1 MFGVLMPTI
10 LSAQLHTASGALHAE
25 ADAGRWHRQKT
36 ASARKCRLKAVIKG
50 ILTCDHIC
58 DKVTKRR
65 ARTLMLAAAI
75 LGSHP
80 SVQ

>member
-25 ADAGRWHRQKT
+25 ADSGRWNRQKT
-36 ASARKCRLKAVIKG
+36 ASARKCRLKAVIVD
-50 ILTCDHIC
+50 ILACNHIC
-58 DKVTKRR
+58 DKVTNRR
-65 ARTLMLAAAI
+65 ARTLKLAAAI

>member
-25 ADAGRWHRQKT
+25 ADAGWWHRQQT
-36 ASARKCRLKAVIKG
+36 ASARKCRLKAIIED

-58 DKVTKRR
+58 DKVTNRR
-65 ARTLMLAAAI
+65 AQTLKLAAAI